1 MSEWVSYSELSEQY
15 ERSALLTYDLIR
27 KRTELLRAATGE
39 KAYRIKQEITELYT
53 MRREALETATKL
65 RRYSMEKEVTS

>member
-1 MSEWVSYSELSEQY
+1 MSEWVSYSELAEQY

-27 KRTELLRAATGE
+27 KRTELLHAATGE